1 MLDSIY
7 KIFAGILFNRLTV
20 WVNVNGILCEFPAGF
35 RKSYSTI
42 DNLFYLTSLVTK
54 FVLVYAIHCLEYG
67 LARFRVFVPN
77 IYTSLVKL
85 NLANKKNSF
94 AFFVDFIKI
103 KLYSPVSFQ
112 HKTQTLLFII
122 KY

>member
-1 MLDSIY
+1 MLDSMY
-7 KIFAGILFNRLTV
+7 NIFTGILLNRLTE
-20 WVNVNGILCEFPAGF
+20 WLNVNGF